1 MKNYE
6 QSLDNANLEKLIIDD
21 KVNNKEYLEPLVRLL
36 ASIDD
41 NETICIDGD
50 WGSGKTILIKQ
61 LEYLINNVDKNTN
74 SLWRLPGEEMYHD
87 LEKLNKTS
95 LTFYYN
101 AWENDDHE
109 NALESIIYN
118 ILNEYSKYQDVV
130 NKKPTVDTTLKVIL
144 ETLVKVLTHGVVSG
158 EIIEKVET
166 FKDLADNIYTI
177 EEKRK
182 DFEKLINMILNG
194 KRMILIIDE
203 LDRCNPDF
211 ACKLLE
217 TIKHFY
223 NLKNITVVIAANN
236 KELIEIIKKH
246 FGTNF
251 DAYSYLNKFYDFVM
265 NIDNSRSQ
273 KYCQDFLDL
282 GNSYLP
288 HDVSRVMI
296 KKYNMTFRECNRYR
310 LLYDSVKEAI
320 EKKYNYG
327 SYLTNEENYVLNEII
342 TPIILIM
349 KVKDIDNY
357 NKILIENYEP
367 LKEALSY
374 VQQEFKNIGYGTWMN
389 EFTKIDKKDPTD
401 EEIVTKIIEI
411 FKEAIKTKNIRN
423 IFMDKIRIGFA
434 K

>member
-1 MKNYE
+1 
-6 QSLDNANLEKLIIDD
+6 
-21 KVNNKEYLEPLVRLL
+21 
-36 ASIDD
+36 
-41 NETICIDGD
+41 
-50 WGSGKTILIKQ
+50 
-61 LEYLINNVDKNTN
+61 
-74 SLWRLPGEEMYHD
+74 
-87 LEKLNKTS
+87 
-95 LTFYYN
+95 
-101 AWENDDHE
+101 
-109 NALESIIYN
+109 
-118 ILNEYSKYQDVV
+118 
-130 NKKPTVDTTLKVIL
+130 
-144 ETLVKVLTHGVVSG
+144 
-158 EIIEKVET
+158 
-166 FKDLADNIYTI
+166 
-177 EEKRK
+177 
-182 DFEKLINMILNG
+182 
-194 KRMILIIDE
+194 MILIIDE

-223 NLKNITVVIAANN
+223 NLKNITVIIAANN

-374 VQQEFKNIGYGTWMN
+374 VQQEFKNIGYGTWLN

>member
-6 QSLDNANLEKLIIDD
+6 QSLDEANLEKLIIND
-21 KVNNKEYLEPLVRLL
+21 KVNNKEYLDPLVRLL

-50 WGSGKTILIKQ
+50 WGSGKTVLVKQ
-61 LEYLINNVDKNTN
+61 LEYLINNVDKNVN
-74 SLWRLPGEEMYHD
+74 NLWKLPGEEMYHD
-87 LEKLNKTS
+87 LEKLNQTS

-118 ILNEYSKYQDVV
+118 ILNEYPKYQGVISG
-130 NKKPTVDTTLKVIL
+130 KPTKEDTLKEIL
-144 ETLVKVLTHGVVSG
+144 EALVKVLTHGVVSG
-158 EIIEKVET
+158 ELIEKIET

-182 DFEKLINMILNG
+182 DFEKLINIILNG

-223 NLKNITVVIAANN
+223 NLKNITIIIAANN

>member
-6 QSLDNANLEKLIIDD
+6 QSLDEANLEKLIIND
-21 KVNNKEYLEPLVRLL
+21 KVNNKEYLDPLVRLL

-50 WGSGKTILIKQ
+50 WGSGKTVLVKQ
-61 LEYLINNVDKNTN
+61 LEYLINNVDKNVN
-74 SLWRLPGEEMYHD
+74 NLWKLPGEEMYHD
-87 LEKLNKTS
+87 LEKLNQTS

-118 ILNEYSKYQDVV
+118 ILNEYPKYQGVISG
-130 NKKPTVDTTLKVIL
+130 KPTKEDTLKEIL
-144 ETLVKVLTHGVVSG
+144 GALVKVLTHGVVSG
-158 EIIEKVET
+158 ELIEKVET

-182 DFEKLINMILNG
+182 DFEKLINIILNG

-223 NLKNITVVIAANN
+223 NLKNITVIIAANN

-374 VQQEFKNIGYGTWMN
+374 VQQEFKNIGYGTWLN

>member
-6 QSLDNANLEKLIIDD
+6 QSLDEANLEKLIIND
-21 KVNNKEYLEPLVRLL
+21 KVNNKEYLDPLVRLL

-50 WGSGKTILIKQ
+50 WGSGKTVLVKQ
-61 LEYLINNVDKNTN
+61 LEYLINNVDKNVN
-74 SLWRLPGEEMYHD
+74 NLWKLPGEEMYHD
-87 LEKLNKTS
+87 LEKLNQTS

-118 ILNEYSKYQDVV
+118 ILNEYPKYQGVISG
-130 NKKPTVDTTLKVIL
+130 KPTKEDTLKEIL
-144 ETLVKVLTHGVVSG
+144 GALVKVLTHGVVSG
-158 EIIEKVET
+158 ELIEKVET

-182 DFEKLINMILNG
+182 DFEKLINIILNG

-223 NLKNITVVIAANN
+223 NLKNITVIIAANN

-374 VQQEFKNIGYGTWMN
+374 VQQEFKNIGYETWLN

>member
-6 QSLDNANLEKLIIDD
+6 QSLDEANLEKLIIND
-21 KVNNKEYLEPLVRLL
+21 KVNNKEYLDPLVRLL

-50 WGSGKTILIKQ
+50 WGSGKTVLVKQ
-61 LEYLINNVDKNTN
+61 LEYLINNVDKNVN
-74 SLWRLPGEEMYHD
+74 NLWKLPGEEMYHD
-87 LEKLNKTS
+87 LEKLNQTS

-118 ILNEYSKYQDVV
+118 ILNEYPKYQGVISG
-130 NKKPTVDTTLKVIL
+130 KPTKEDTLKEIL
-144 ETLVKVLTHGVVSG
+144 GALVKVLTHGVVSG
-158 EIIEKVET
+158 ELIEKVET

-182 DFEKLINMILNG
+182 DFEKLINIILNG

-223 NLKNITVVIAANN
+223 NLKNITVIIAANN

-374 VQQEFKNIGYGTWMN
+374 VQQEFKNIGYGTCLN
-389 EFTKIDKKDPTD
+389 EFTKIDKKDPKD

-411 FKEAIKTKNIRN
+411 LKE
-423 IFMDKIRIGFA
+423 
-434 K
+434 

>member
-6 QSLDNANLEKLIIDD
+6 QSLDEANLEKLIIND
-21 KVNNKEYLEPLVRLL
+21 KVNNKEYLDPLVRLL

-50 WGSGKTILIKQ
+50 WGSGKTVLVKQ
-61 LEYLINNVDKNTN
+61 LEYLINNVDKNVN
-74 SLWRLPGEEMYHD
+74 NLWKLPGEEMYHD
-87 LEKLNKTS
+87 LEKLNQTS

-118 ILNEYSKYQDVV
+118 ILNEYPKYQGVISG
-130 NKKPTVDTTLKVIL
+130 KPTKEDTLKEIL
-144 ETLVKVLTHGVVSG
+144 GALVKVLTHGVVSG
-158 EIIEKVET
+158 ELIEKVET

-182 DFEKLINMILNG
+182 DFEKLINIILNG

-223 NLKNITVVIAANN
+223 NLKNITVIIAANN

-374 VQQEFKNIGYGTWMN
+374 VQQEFKNIGYGTWLN

-401 EEIVTKIIEI
+401 EKIVTKIIEI